1 MLLIVSKMAMSSKSK
16 HVCLGPFFKHVYK
29 QMYKDDLHQKNKA
42 FVRAALC
49 CLSVGDVAPSL
60 SSSMALQRVQGIAI
74 GPRRVSPER
83 RDPGPQRLGYRRD
96 CHSHL
101 LVILSA
107 QISLEAHI

>member
-1 MLLIVSKMAMSSKSK
+1 MAMSSKSK
-16 HVCLGPFFKHVYK
+16 NVCLGPFFKHVYK
-29 QMYKDDLHQKNKA
+29 QMEKDDLHQENKA

-49 CLSVGDVAPSL
+49 CLSVGEVAPSL

-96 CHSHL
+96 FHSRL

-107 QISLEAHI
+107 QISLKAHI